1 MSNISL
7 HNNKPS
13 VGAIG
18 VVVVAAFIDV
28 VVVGV
33 VVKASEARKNC
44 SKDVCEIESIYPDII
59 LEKKKFGGKG

>member
-18 VVVVAAFIDV
+18 VVVVAAFVDV
-28 VVVGV
+28 MVVGV

-44 SKDVCEIESIYPDII
+44 SKDVCENESIYPEII
-59 LEKKKFGGKG
+59 LLILTV